1 MEDFQEQ
8 EYEFL
13 RRLEEEKF
21 DRRKLLKRG
30 LVAGAG
36 LTILSMPAGA
46 LAARQK
52 ALANPPLRGG
62 AISLKEWV
70 AQAKKEGTL
79 NTIALPPDWSN
90 YGEVMSTFTKKYG
103 IKISNDNPDGS
114 SAQENQAVRSLKGDP
129 RAPDVLD
136 VSPSFAAAGAN
147 EGLYAKFFTKNFNK
161 VPRAMKDG
169 RGILGRRLLGR
180 DLVRR
185 QHRGRAERPEDVA
198 GPAQA
203 RVQEQGRPQRQPA
216 HVRARRRR
224 ACSRPRSRTA
234 ARCRTSAPGSTS
246 SRS

>member
-90 YGEVMSTFTKKYG
+90 YGEV
-103 IKISNDNPDGS
+103 IVDVH
-114 SAQENQAVRSLKGDP
+114 EEVRHQDHERQPGRQLG
-129 RAPDVLD
+129 
-136 VSPSFAAAGAN
+136 AG
-147 EGLYAKFFTKNFNK
+147 E
-161 VPRAMKDG
+161 P
-169 RGILGRRLLGR
+169 
-180 DLVRR
+180 
-185 QHRGRAERPEDVA
+185 GRALA
-198 GPAQA
+198 
-203 RVQEQGRPQRQPA
+203 QGRPAGSGRAGRQPDVRDRRA
-216 HVRARRRR
+216 PTRASTRSTSRRTSTRCRAR
-224 ACSRPRSRTA
+224 
-234 ARCRTSAPGSTS
+234 
-246 SRS
+246 